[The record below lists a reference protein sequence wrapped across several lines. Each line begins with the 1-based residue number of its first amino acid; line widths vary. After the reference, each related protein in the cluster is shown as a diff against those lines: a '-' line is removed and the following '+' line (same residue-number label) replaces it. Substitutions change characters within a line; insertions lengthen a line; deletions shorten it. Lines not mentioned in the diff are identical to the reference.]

1 MCNYIPEKNALSL
14 ISRTDATQKRAS
26 MIQNMHFRN
35 ISQKAMLLKRTEEAV
50 KQLESTKL
58 HSTGGCVEEEL
69 EYQVTVVN
77 RSDRLLTFVFF
88 HSRSF
93 FSYTEEFSVRDDLM
107 GLAIGAQGSN
117 IQAAR
122 DVPGI
127 VQVELDETTGT
138 FKILGEVSNKISGGE
153 LRLIS

>member
-1 MCNYIPEKNALSL
+1 MGAIVCRYLPDRGVLSL
-14 ISRTDATQKRAS
+14 ISKSDACQKRAA

-35 ISQKAMLLKRTEEAV
+35 ISQKVMLLKRTEEAV

-58 HSTGGCVEEEL
+58 HSAGG
-69 EYQVTVVN
+69 
-77 RSDRLLTFVFF
+77 
-88 HSRSF
+88 
-93 FSYTEEFSVRDDLM
+93 YTEEFSVRDDLM

-127 VQVELDETTGT
+127 LQVELDENTCT
-138 FKILGEVSNKISGGE
+138 FKIFGEVGFRSFALRREERYFGIKIYTK
-153 LRLIS
+153 RY